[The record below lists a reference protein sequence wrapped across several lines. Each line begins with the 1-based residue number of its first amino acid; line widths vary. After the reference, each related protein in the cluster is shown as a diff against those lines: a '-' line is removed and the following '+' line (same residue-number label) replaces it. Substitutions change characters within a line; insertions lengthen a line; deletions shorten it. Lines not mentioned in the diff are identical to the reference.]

1 MVIESATVDVESTCQ
16 GIHEVATGWRTVLD
30 RAASGEV
37 DRAATC
43 RELER
48 LARRL
53 DVLAG
58 ELWATLETE
67 AVDVLVPAD
76 TLSRSVRNAPST
88 FDPTDAL
95 DALEQATRLLGRSRS
110 LRRLS
115 TGRAH

>member
-1 MVIESATVDVESTCQ
+1 MVMEAAAVDIESTCR
-16 GIHEVATGWRTVLD
+16 GIHEVAVDWRTVHARVASGELD
-30 RAASGEV
+30 RAA
-37 DRAATC
+37 AY
-43 RELER
+43 REMER

-58 ELWATLETE
+58 VLWATLETE

-95 DALEQATRLLGRSRS
+95 DALVQATRQLGCSRS
-110 LRRLS
+110 LRRLRA
-115 TGRAH
+115 GRAR